1 LMTRIDPVM
10 IEKLIEANQQNWAE
24 ISLKSSALRPVR

>member
-10 IEKLIEANQQNWAE
+10 IEKLLAANQQNWAE
-24 ISLKSSALRPVR
+24 ISPKN